1 MCFVQLGQVINL
13 RNFSDIKLVATVST
27 PAKEDG
33 SLDGFSILKEPGD
46 RMNNMD
52 FKVNNNG
59 GDLREKVKTF
69 KDTKS

>member
-13 RNFSDIKLVATVST
+13 RNFSDIKHAATVST

-33 SLDGFSILKEPGD
+33 SLDGFSVLKEPGD

-52 FKVNNNG
+52 FEVK
-59 GDLREKVKTF
+59 REGENLQRH
-69 KDTKS
+69 